1 MDNIKVIEKQ
11 VGIYEKYVKSTL
23 DKFLA
28 LILIILL
35 LPVFIIVHIIVKLEE
50 PRSSAIFKQV
60 RCGKDNKPFELYK
73 FRSMKSDAPHNMS
86 TKEFKDSDQYITR
99 FGRFIRKTSIDEL
112 PQLVNILKGKEV

>member
-73 FRSMKSDAPHNMS
+73 FRSMKSDAPIICLLKS
-86 TKEFKDSDQYITR
+86 LKIQI
-99 FGRFIRKTSIDEL
+99 
-112 PQLVNILKGKEV
+112 NI